1 MRQWIYNNHPF
12 WFLTKLIFYWPFQ
25 AMWYGCVMI
34 PYYIYL
40 GFWYSLVYLLTF
52 GWIAD
57 IYKITK
63 GTATNKEKVYVG
75 LALAFIAVGIWT
87 RLVNG

>member
-1 MRQWIYNNHPF
+1 MRQWFYNNHPF
-12 WFLTKLIFYWPFQ
+12 WFLTKLLFYYPFQ
-25 AMWYGCVMI
+25 EIWYCCVMI

-87 RLVNG
+87 RVVNG

>member
-1 MRQWIYNNHPF
+1 MREWFYNNHPF
-12 WFLTKLIFYWPFQ
+12 WFLTKLLFYYPFQ
-25 AMWYGCVMI
+25 AIWYGCVML

-40 GFWYSLVYLLTF
+40 GFWYSLVYIMTF
-52 GWIAD
+52 GYILD
-57 IYKITK
+57 GYKWYK
-63 GTATNKEKVYVG
+63 GTATKQEKIYVG

>member
-1 MRQWIYNNHPF
+1 MRDWIYKHHPF

-25 AMWYGCVMI
+25 ALYFFGWVF
-34 PYYIYL
+34 PVAIYK
-40 GFWYSLVYLLTF
+40 GIWYSLVYLLTF